1 MSDSSH
7 KAANNPTVAELL
19 SFYGE
24 GDKYP
29 SAEQWRSLL
38 ASEHQ
43 GKVVMVNLIKL
54 ADMADNP
61 YQPGEQLSG
70 LELMTHYQAVS
81 AAAVERVGGR
91 AIYQGLIAQAVIG
104 AGNWDVVA
112 LVEYPSIDA
121 FIQLFQD
128 PLYREGHLSRAAA
141 CSDHQLLLS
150 IPL

>member
-1 MSDSSH
+1 MTKSESSA
-7 KAANNPTVAELL
+7 KAAKNLSVSELL

-38 ASEHQ
+38 VSEHQ
-43 GKVVMVNLIKL
+43 DKVVMVNLITR
-54 ADMADNP
+54 
-61 YQPGEQLSG
+61 YQV
-70 LELMTHYQAVS
+70 VS

-91 AIYQGLIAQAVIG
+91 AIYQGMIAQAVIG

-128 PLYREGHLSRAAA
+128 PLYREGHLYRAAA
-141 CSDHQLLLS
+141 CSDHQLLLN